1 ESHPLSEGATLEGV
15 TTLAAG
21 ETAVFLESS
30 SAIGPFEAAW
40 FPGGKP
46 AGLKIGSYNGGP
58 GLGSGGDEVNIFE
71 ADETPVTGVAFG
83 GTPSAATRDNAAGV
97 GGTGDP
103 RPTISTA
110 SVVGVDGA
118 FKNAAGEVGSPGRIL
133 T

>member
-71 ADETPVTGVAFG
+71 ADETKVTGVKFG
-83 GTPSAATRDNAAGV
+83 TATEKVSFDNAAGI
-97 GGTGDP
+97 GGTEATP
-103 RPTISTA
+103 PTISTV
-110 SVVGVDGA
+110 SQGGVNGGGKKA
-118 FKNAAGEVGSPGRIL
+118 PRGNGL
-133 T
+133 